1 MPNRALRKLAGA
13 FKYRWGTNILWTRK
27 IALKRTVMRY
37 KPITPKGL
45 EYLNNKPK
53 TIWWEIIAGP
63 PGYKLNALQDHDLV
77 FDKFDYK
84 IRQLPM

>member
-1 MPNRALRKLAGA
+1 
-13 FKYRWGTNILWTRK
+13 
-27 IALKRTVMRY
+27 MRY

-63 PGYKLNALQDHDLV
+63 PGYKLNALTDHDLV
-77 FDKFDYK
+77 FDSHDYK
-84 IRQLPM
+84 IRQLPI